1 MHDKLYNNDDNNNGG
16 GDGDNNNGGGD
27 GDNNDGGD
35 DEPPAPLSLDDWLET
50 MTVPS
55 TVEPCEGHVETEL
68 VDGKYRIWAAH
79 SCPNKKMILK
89 LKWAP
94 GTYDEQVTEHT
105 TGDEYTN
112 KKSVNKGKK
121 EQVIYN
127 LTSSNNRMALQL
139 GETEP

>member
-27 GDNNDGGD
+27 GNNNNGGGDGDNNNGGGDGDNNNGGD
-35 DEPPAPLSLDDWLET
+35 DDPPAPLSLDDWLET

-89 LKWAP
+89 LKWNP
-94 GTYDEQVTEHT
+94 GTYDE
-105 TGDEYTN
+105 
-112 KKSVNKGKK
+112 
-121 EQVIYN
+121 
-127 LTSSNNRMALQL
+127 
-139 GETEP
+139 